1 MQRMMQLTM
10 KKVAIAAREAMAIRH
25 WLTRPSRRVGEQGR
39 PPPPDGSFSEGK
51 VVMVVVVLVIKMG
64 TFSVFIL
71 GIRTPEEELVELSV
85 VEMGGKVVE
94 KVSLVEDEKLVEL
107 GPGVEDETMVK
118 LDPEVADETMVE
130 LGPGVEDETL
140 VEKGPEMEEGPV
152 VVDTSDVVLSSVME
166 DQMVELG
173 VVVDKRS
180 DVLDGPWEE
189 DVWLVGWLVVRGD
202 GVVPD
207 EVVIAKGERVG
218 PKLVIM
224 VASEVLA
231 PTVMA
236 PPNSRV
242 LLLFI
247 TVWVS
252 TIEEP
257 LFCVTAVLIL
267 ILLPLSSV
275 SVKF

>member
-10 KKVAIAAREAMAIRH
+10 KKVATAAREAMAIRH

-39 PPPPDGSFSEGK
+39 PPPPDGSFLEGN

-64 TFSVFIL
+64 TFSVIIL
-71 GIRTPEEELVELSV
+71 GIRTPEEELVELSE
-85 VEMGGKVVE
+85 VEMGGKVVK

-107 GPGVEDETMVK
+107 GPGVEDETMV
-118 LDPEVADETMVE
+118 E
-130 LGPGVEDETL
+130 LGPGVEAETL

-152 VVDTSDVVLSSVME
+152 VEDTSDVVLSSVME

-207 EVVIAKGERVG
+207 EVSIAKGERVG

-224 VASEVLA
+224 VASEALT

-236 PPNSRV
+236 PPTSRV
-242 LLLFI
+242 LLLYI

-252 TIEEP
+252 TIDEL
-257 LFCVTAVLIL
+257 LFCVTAVAMLM
-267 ILLPLSSV
+267 LLPLSSV